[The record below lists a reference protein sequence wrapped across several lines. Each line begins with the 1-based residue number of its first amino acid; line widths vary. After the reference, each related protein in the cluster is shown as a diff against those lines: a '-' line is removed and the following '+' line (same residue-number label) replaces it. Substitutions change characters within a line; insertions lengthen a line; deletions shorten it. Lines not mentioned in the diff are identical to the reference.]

1 MKALIAQWLQPLNGR
16 WQQLGQ
22 REQQALRLLAVV
34 VGLLALWL
42 LLIQPIQQWRQQAS
56 QELANAQS
64 TYQQLL
70 QKAPQALASGA
81 ATTNVSSDSLNTE
94 LRRQAN
100 RFGLS
105 IQGFEPDGD
114 LLRVRLDDARYSQV
128 IQWLAALQAQGV
140 MVDQLTLNGR
150 DRPGRVQ
157 VIAVMRR

>member
-1 MKALIAQWLQPLNGR
+1 MKAAILQTLESLNTR

-22 REQQALRLLAVV
+22 REQQALRLLAIV
-34 VGLLALWL
+34 VGLLAMWL
-42 LLIQPIQQWRQQAS
+42 LLIQPVYQWRQQAS
-56 QELANAQS
+56 QQLENAQS

-70 QKAPQALASGA
+70 QKAPLALASGS
-81 ATTNVSSDSLNTE
+81 ATSATSNASLNTE
-94 LRRQAN
+94 LRQQAN

-114 LLRVRLDDARYSQV
+114 WLRVRLDEARYSQV
-128 IQWLAALQAQGV
+128 VQWLAALQAQGV
-140 MVDQLTLNGR
+140 VVDQLTLNGR

>member
-34 VGLLALWL
+34 VGLLAVWL
-42 LLIQPIQQWRQQAS
+42 LLIQPLQQWRQQAS

-81 ATTNVSSDSLNTE
+81 STANTPSDSLNTE